1 MIADTIKEYKDLGD
15 YFSPEHE
22 CDNEVLDN
30 FKKRNRSLTKD
41 YVGELKLILDGSDK
55 HAKFF
60 VADLLY
66 LYNDFD
72 EALLEPMV
80 TNAIRYK
87 DPSFNRVFLNPCTT
101 RFGYRKVIDVI
112 KEKFVKGDIVD
123 KIGVG
128 RLLYWLRPED
138 STQMD
143 VLMDEIIKR
152 SNETDNVVELYHYKL
167 CITSIDKNGNI
178 PSDAEGLIEKIKG
191 NKELE
196 DLLFNKL
203 EWSKK

>member
-15 YFSPEHE
+15 YFSPEYE

-55 HAKFF
+55 QAKFF

-152 SNETDNVVELYHYKL
+152 SNETDNVIELYHYKL
-167 CITSIDKNGNI
+167 CIKSIDKNGNI

>member
-1 MIADTIKEYKDLGD
+1 MIADTINKYKDVGD
-15 YFSPEHE
+15 YFFPEYE
-22 CDNEVLDN
+22 RDNEVLDN
-30 FKKRNRSLTKD
+30 FKSDNQSLTMEQ
-41 YVGELKLILDGSDK
+41 VGELKLILEGNDEY
-55 HAKFF
+55 AKFF

-72 EALLEPMV
+72 ETLLEPMV
-80 TNAIRYK
+80 TTAIRYK
-87 DPSFNRVFLNPCTT
+87 DPSFNRIFINPCTT
-101 RFGYRKVIDVI
+101 RFGYKKVLGVI
-112 KEKFVKGDIVD
+112 KEKYIQGDILD

-128 RLLYWLRPED
+128 RLLYWLRPKD

-143 VLMDEIIKR
+143 TLIDEIKKR
-152 SNETDNVVELYHYKL
+152 SNETDNLVELYHYNL
-167 CITSIDKNGNI
+167 CIKSIGKDGNI
-178 PSDAEGLIEKIKG
+178 PGDANGLIEKIKG